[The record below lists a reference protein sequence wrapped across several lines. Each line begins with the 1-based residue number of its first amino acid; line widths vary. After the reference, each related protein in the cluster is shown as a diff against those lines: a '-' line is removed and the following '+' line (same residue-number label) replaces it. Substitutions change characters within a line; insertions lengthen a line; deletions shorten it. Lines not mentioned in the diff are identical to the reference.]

1 MDIHDFIDTSVYDNA
16 RQTNDSARQP
26 TVHQEEI
33 FFGFNPNNTIISSE
47 ECGVCLS
54 SDGDGDDKCIKYSCR
69 CCAGICCIKCIK
81 RMLKFKPLVCGV
93 SEIYIKCPYC
103 RSIGLYNETNPD
115 FERMVGRNWLYEKW
129 RNHKKD
135 IMNNIDINDFVP
147 IMLRHTTDTFNNDN
161 FEERC
166 INNTDRHNL
175 LRVMI
180 HDEPIVD
187 NSVRLYEPNDDVIFR
202 GNPRSIEN
210 TIRNLNHNILDTNDS
225 ENDSESDGESDGE
238 NNNDGGERYWW
249 IGDDLYTMNAGDDT
263 EYLVNDAGIEME
275 ISRQMGILYESEN
288 PLIDIT
294 KECMMEYHMNDTNDE
309 NYSLTGNIIENCS
322 RLINVEAYADGIIY
336 EINIEDIDGG
346 NNNTIFKHKLR
357 LVIDKIN
364 TIQLND
370 RDVEVYC
377 KYYIQKPYY
386 QSPTNYSVK
395 DAEHLIIKVEDNSP
409 NYMKY
414 LYTLT
419 KFLMSEIRDENI
431 IDEYE
436 YETDSIELEML
447 KHRHILIEKNTGRV
461 NTIYNNTLKYRDEYH
476 TSLDDKFKLA
486 DGYAGF
492 SRIKQLYMGT
502 NLIIDIDIT
511 NMDYF
516 VERMTEL
523 IKTTPSIWIE
533 ICKYDPIHKCGIME
547 IVCEDVSNQW
557 DRQLYKITELM
568 MDYLEDV

>member
-1 MDIHDFIDTSVYDNA
+1 
-16 RQTNDSARQP
+16 
-26 TVHQEEI
+26 
-33 FFGFNPNNTIISSE
+33 
-47 ECGVCLS
+47 
-54 SDGDGDDKCIKYSCR
+54 
-69 CCAGICCIKCIK
+69 
-81 RMLKFKPLVCGV
+81 
-93 SEIYIKCPYC
+93 
-103 RSIGLYNETNPD
+103 
-115 FERMVGRNWLYEKW
+115 
-129 RNHKKD
+129 
-135 IMNNIDINDFVP
+135 
-147 IMLRHTTDTFNNDN
+147 
-161 FEERC
+161 
-166 INNTDRHNL
+166 
-175 LRVMI
+175 
-180 HDEPIVD
+180 
-187 NSVRLYEPNDDVIFR
+187 
-202 GNPRSIEN
+202 
-210 TIRNLNHNILDTNDS
+210 
-225 ENDSESDGESDGE
+225 
-238 NNNDGGERYWW
+238 
-249 IGDDLYTMNAGDDT
+249 MNAGDDT

-294 KECMMEYHMNDTNDE
+294 KECMMEYHMNDSENDE

-346 NNNTIFKHKLR
+346 NNNTIFKHKLS

-492 SRIKQLYMGT
+492 SRIKQLYMGY

-523 IKTTPSIWIE
+523 IKTTSGIE
-533 ICKYDPIHKCGIME
+533 INDCKYDNIYKCDIME
-547 IVCEDVSNQW
+547 IVVDDTSNQW